1 LVHPGPW
8 RFLPIAYVA
17 LHIGQFKPK
26 PFVPALENC
35 GNKRRRRRSHL

>member
-8 RFLPIAYVA
+8 RFLPTAYVA

-26 PFVPALENC
+26 LFVPAWAIAATKE
-35 GNKRRRRRSHL
+35 GGSGTI